1 MKVKSIL
8 NNLLKD
14 VTPEMHK
21 IRRKSLKA
29 LVISLISGADLSVT
43 SLGRNINSKTT
54 EKHQIK
60 RSTRLCSNQHLHH
73 EIKHIYSKL
82 SLRLIGHQKHPVI
95 LVDWSDLDPRK
106 QHFLLRAAVAVD
118 GRSLTLLEEIHPL
131 SSKEKPG
138 THKQFMKKLK
148 SILPESCCPV
158 IVTDAGFRVPWFK
171 LIQSLGWDY
180 VGRVRNR
187 TFCKNAQDVDWHPV
201 KDLYQQATATAKKM
215 GCYGMCRREPIYSQ
229 MVVYKAK
236 KKGRKD
242 MTANGKS
249 ARNSKRSRSNAA
261 REREP
266 WLLATSL
273 TSTDKSRFAKKV
285 VKIYRTRMQIEE
297 SFRDFKTGLNF
308 NISHTRKLKRLEV
321 LLLVALLTQFV
332 LFLLGMVVKIR
343 NKHRQYQANTVTSK
357 NVLSYQFL
365 GLRAFKDRQLKL
377 SKNDW
382 LRGHDKIQQLI
393 GESCHV

>member
-1 MKVKSIL
+1 MKVKTIL

-21 IRRKSLKA
+21 IRRKSLNA
-29 LVISLISGADLSVT
+29 LVLSLISGADLSVT

-60 RSTRLCSNQHLHH
+60 RSTRLCSNPHLHH
-73 EIKHIYSKL
+73 EIKGIYSKL
-82 SLRLIGHQKHPVI
+82 SLRLIGEQKHPVI

-131 SSKEKPG
+131 SSKEKPE
-138 THKQFMKKLK
+138 THKQFMEHLK
-148 SILPESCCPV
+148 SILPDNCRPV

-171 LIQSLGWDY
+171 LVQSLGWDY

-187 TFCKNAQDVDWHPV
+187 TFCKNTHDADWHPV
-201 KDLYQQATATAKKM
+201 KDLYQQATATAKKV
-215 GCYGMCRREPIYSQ
+215 GCYGMCRRDPIYSQ

-273 TSTDKSRFAKKV
+273 SSTDKSRFAKKI

-297 SFRDFKTGLNF
+297 SFRDVKTGLNF
-308 NISHTRKLKRLEV
+308 NRGDTRKAKRLGV

-332 LFLLGMVVKIR
+332 LFLLGMVVKIL

-365 GLRAFKDRQLKL
+365 GLRAFKDRRLKL

-382 LRGHDKIQQLI
+382 ARGYNKIQQII
-393 GESCHV
+393 GESSYA